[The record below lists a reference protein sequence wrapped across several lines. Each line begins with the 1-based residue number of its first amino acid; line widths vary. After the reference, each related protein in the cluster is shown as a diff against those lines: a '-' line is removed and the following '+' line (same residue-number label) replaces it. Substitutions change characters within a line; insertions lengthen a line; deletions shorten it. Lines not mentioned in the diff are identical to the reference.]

1 MRPRSSVQ
9 ADHRRLLYQVPNQL
23 DSHYFLYHLSMAT
36 NLFGGSQ
43 KGNYEP
49 VPESDP
55 TTSVQMDD
63 LGTKSYEDEFCPEQS
78 FRFNATPYVQQ
89 QTSEP
94 FEYKDFVPYK
104 LKLEKTGLF
113 SEFYFH
119 FKRAF
124 SLLSTEN
131 RAYCS
136 VDLEKLRSSYVGSQQ
151 DIESS
156 VIRVENDFDQKFRQC
171 LDPKLLKEFPTWTFT
186 RACVETEFREK
197 LREYK
202 DYTSYP
208 NRMNKLMQ
216 RARLDDAVE
225 LIDFLMAFEH
235 SESSIWQHVL
245 LVFSKFY
252 LSETRKQFFNS
263 KVEFWQ
269 NQSGPVS
276 RRVQGFVKE
285 LRDEGIGMSQGD
297 KIYVLI
303 ARIAVLLFIFG
314 IIVIASSQ

>member
-1 MRPRSSVQ
+1 
-9 ADHRRLLYQVPNQL
+9 
-23 DSHYFLYHLSMAT
+23 
-36 NLFGGSQ
+36 
-43 KGNYEP
+43 
-49 VPESDP
+49 
-55 TTSVQMDD
+55 MDD

-104 LKLEKTGLF
+104 LKLKKTGLF
-113 SEFYFH
+113 PEFYFH

-136 VDLEKLRSSYVGSQQ
+136 VDLDKFRSSYVGSQQ

-171 LDPKLLKEFPTWTFT
+171 LNPRLLKEFPTWTFT

-208 NRMNKLMQ
+208 NRMNELMQ

-225 LIDFLMAFEH
+225 LIDLLMAYEH

-252 LSETRKQFFNS
+252 TSETQKQFFNS

-297 KIYVLI
+297 KICVFVFSTVL
-303 ARIAVLLFIFG
+303 LLFIFG
-314 IIVIASSQ
+314 VIVIALSH